1 MTHAPSTHAIA
12 PRHKPGRGS
21 QVRPDERRA
30 IQQAHLVDG
39 LTRRALADR
48 FGRTRE
54 TIAGVL
60 KGDDFER
67 LCREVQ
73 ADLVERVQR
82 KLRANGGRAADRWI
96 KAVDKAAEKGDHK
109 PAKDLLLHTGLLRPI
124 GEGNTGNQVI
134 VHVGLGPDCPGMVAP
149 SQAEVDAAIA
159 LEEAR
164 EAALRQPDTRAK

>member
-1 MTHAPSTHAIA
+1 MKSAPTTHAIA

-21 QVRPDERRA
+21 QVMPDERRA
-30 IQQAHLVDG
+30 IQQAHLAEG
-39 LTRRALADR
+39 FNQRELADR

-73 ADLVERVQR
+73 ADLVESVQR
-82 KLRANGGRAADRWI
+82 TLRANGVQAANQWV

-109 PAKDLLLHTGLLRPI
+109 PAKDLLLHTGLLRPM

-134 VHVGLGPDCPGMVAP
+134 VQIGLGPGSPGMVAP
-149 SQAEVDAAIA
+149 TQEEVEAAILA
-159 LEEAR
+159 LPEEDR
-164 EAALRQPDTRAK
+164 